1 MLSKIFD
8 YIGEQLQIMNPWI
21 NSYGVNCV
29 SLPIKNGDTTFNRI
43 VNLEGEEK
51 EDFSFDDTKGYGFYI
66 KLNPAINYAPGRRL
80 TSCEDVF
87 VQGANFTFVFF
98 SINSDIEL
106 SPLKLLNL
114 FTNNF
119 RNINFGAYTGA
130 EKGIKIGLLSSN
142 PNSTE
147 IFKTEIGKDYDFGSN
162 LVSVSINARL
172 SYDLITPTC
181 EPSCLNDLLINNCT
195 DNELLYQ

>member
-8 YIGEQLQIMNPWI
+8 YIGEQLQVMNPWI
-21 NSYGVNCV
+21 NSYGVNCIN
-29 SLPIKNGDTTFNRI
+29 LPIKNGSKTYNRI

-51 EDFSFDDTKGYGFYI
+51 TDFSFDDTKGYGFYI
-66 KLNPAINYAPGRRL
+66 KLNPAINYLAGRRL

-114 FTNNF
+114 FTNNL
-119 RNINFGAYTGA
+119 RNINFAAYAGA
-130 EKGIKIGLLSSN
+130 EKGVRITLLSSN
-142 PNSTE
+142 PDSVT
-147 IFKTEIGKDYDFGSN
+147 IFKNELNLDYDLGSN

-172 SYDLITPTC
+172 SYDLVTPTC

>member
-29 SLPIKNGDTTFNRI
+29 SLPIKNGNTTFNRI

-66 KLNPAINYAPGRRL
+66 KLNPTINYAQGRIL

-114 FTNNF
+114 FTNNL
-119 RNINFGAYTGA
+119 RNINFGAYSGE
-130 EKGIKIGLLSSN
+130 EKGIKIVLTSSS
-142 PNSTE
+142 PNATD
-147 IFKTEIGKDYDFGSN
+147 IFKTEIGKDYEFGSN

-172 SYDLITPTC
+172 SYDLVTPTC
-181 EPSCLNDLLINNCT
+181 EPSCLNDLLINNCET
-195 DNELLYQ
+195 NEYI

>member
-8 YIGEQLQIMNPWI
+8 YIGEQIQLANPWI

-29 SLPIKNGDTTFNRI
+29 SLPIKEGEKTYNRI

-51 EDFSFDDTKGYGFYI
+51 EDFSFDDSKGYGFYI
-66 KLNPAINYAPGRRL
+66 KLNTSVNYTPARRL
-80 TSCEDVF
+80 TSCQDEF
-87 VQGANFTFVFF
+87 TQGTNFTFVFF
-98 SINSDIEL
+98 SINSDLEL
-106 SPLKLLNL
+106 SPLKILNL
-114 FTNNF
+114 FTNNL
-119 RNINFGAYTGA
+119 RNINFNGYAGEENGA
-130 EKGIKIGLLSSN
+130 KIAIVSSS
-142 PNSTE
+142 PNATE

-172 SYDLITPTC
+172 SYELVTPTC
-181 EPSCLNDLLINNCT
+181 EASCLEDLIINNCT